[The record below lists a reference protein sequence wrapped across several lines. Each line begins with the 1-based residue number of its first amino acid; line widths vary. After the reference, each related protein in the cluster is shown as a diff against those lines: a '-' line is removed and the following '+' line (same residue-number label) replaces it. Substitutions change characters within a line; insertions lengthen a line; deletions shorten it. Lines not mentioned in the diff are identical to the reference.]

1 MDEER
6 GYLSVSVRILGNEL
20 IGFRLEVDDFKTK
33 WALIGIAIAGALVA
47 LAPHIQEL
55 YNG

>member
-1 MDEER
+1 MDNEQ
-6 GYLSVSVRILGNEL
+6 GYLSISIRILGNEL
-20 IGFRLEVDDFKTK
+20 IGFRMDVDDFKTK
-33 WALIGIAIAGALVA
+33 WAVISIAIAGALVA

>member
-1 MDEER
+1 MDKEQ

-47 LAPHIQEL
+47 LAPHIQDL
-55 YNG
+55 YHG